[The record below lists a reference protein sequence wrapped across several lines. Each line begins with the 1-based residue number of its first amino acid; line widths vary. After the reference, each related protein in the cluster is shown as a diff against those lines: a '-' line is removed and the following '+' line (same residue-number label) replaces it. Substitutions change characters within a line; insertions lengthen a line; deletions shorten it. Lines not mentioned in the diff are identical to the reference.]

1 MPFIKNKIKNI
12 LGKKFDF
19 QIGFIICGTQ
29 KGGTTALDRY
39 LRMHPEICMADK
51 KEVHFF
57 DNDNFF
63 IDKKPDY
70 LKYHLNFSPRDH
82 HKIIGEATPIYM
94 YWKNSIKRMH
104 NYNPDMKLI
113 AVLRNP
119 MDRAFSHWNMER
131 DKKREHRSFWKAIK
145 DEESSLLDTEH
156 IQDRTFSY
164 LERGFYSDQ
173 IKQILS
179 TFNNDQL
186 LLLQNESLRNDPNK
200 VLGKVAK
207 FLSISSFE
215 TVEHVEIH
223 TRSYPIELSNDEL
236 DFLHN
241 FYKDEILKLE
251 SLLGWDLSEWKAK
264 NE

>member
-57 DNDNFF
+57 DNDKFF
-63 IDKKPDY
+63 IDQKPDY

-164 LERGFYSDQ
+164 LER
-173 IKQILS
+173 
-179 TFNNDQL
+179 
-186 LLLQNESLRNDPNK
+186 
-200 VLGKVAK
+200 
-207 FLSISSFE
+207 
-215 TVEHVEIH
+215 
-223 TRSYPIELSNDEL
+223 
-236 DFLHN
+236 
-241 FYKDEILKLE
+241 
-251 SLLGWDLSEWKAK
+251 
-264 NE
+264 